1 MFLVHLEVIGVAEWS
16 LQRNWLAQEKGKIQD
31 RMENSGQYGLDDSMM
46 DELGELSAYDN
57 HPADIASEL
66 FERGKDVALRDMDKL
81 RLQEID
87 RAQNAL
93 NNGTYGTCQRCGE
106 TIPTERLE
114 AYPLATLCVP
124 CKQVDEREH
133 PDRSRPVEEELL
145 TPGFGRTD
153 TDDTSSVVFDG
164 EDAWQAVARFNQRPE
179 FENNVQPHLEDDYMD
194 DNEGIVDAIDA
205 ISNEE
210 YESQLPS

>member
-1 MFLVHLEVIGVAEWS
+1 MADWS
-16 LQRNWLAQEKGKIQD
+16 QQKNWLVREQHKIQN
-31 RMENSGQYGLDDSMM
+31 RMEDSGQYGLDDSMM

-87 RAQNAL
+87 RALDAMDA
-93 NNGTYGTCQRCGE
+93 GTYGTCQRCGCE
-106 TIPTERLE
+106 IPTDRLE
-114 AYPLATLCVP
+114 AYPLSTMCVP
-124 CKQVDEREH
+124 CKRLDEREH
-133 PDRSRPVEEELL
+133 PDRSRPIEEEFL
-145 TPGFGRTD
+145 TPGFARTD
-153 TDDTSSVVFDG
+153 TDETSSVGFDG

-179 FENNVQPHLEDDYMD
+179 YDANVQPHLEDEYMD
-194 DNEGIVDAIDA
+194 DNEGIVDAMDK

-210 YESQLPS
+210 YRSQLP